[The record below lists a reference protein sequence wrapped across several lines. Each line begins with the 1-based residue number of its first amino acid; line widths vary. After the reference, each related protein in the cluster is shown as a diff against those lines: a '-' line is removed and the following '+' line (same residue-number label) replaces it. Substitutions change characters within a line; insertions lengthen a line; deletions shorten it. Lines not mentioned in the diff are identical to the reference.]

1 MPTNLKSHTE
11 PAMRFNA
18 QRLTLIALV
27 AMVTPFLSGCFTL
40 AATGIVAT
48 AVSVDDRR
56 STGFQ
61 VEDESIEW
69 KAASRIREQFKD
81 THVVAISYNLSVL
94 LVGQVP
100 SEEMKKQ
107 VEATVRG
114 VPNVKNV
121 VNELAVAG
129 NTSLAARANDGL
141 ITTNV
146 KARLVGNGKVSPNH
160 VKVVTENSVVY
171 LLGIVTEAEGTA
183 ATEIAR
189 TTSGV
194 ARVVKVFE
202 YIAAAPSAPAPAP
215 ATPTPAT
222 PAAAPAT
229 QAPAPVSTPLKQ

>member
-1 MPTNLKSHTE
+1 
-11 PAMRFNA
+11 MRRNA
-18 QRLTLIALV
+18 KRLTLIAFVALV
-27 AMVTPFLSGCFTL
+27 APLLSGCFTL

-69 KAASRIREQFKD
+69 KAAARIREQHKD
-81 THVVAISYNLSVL
+81 THVVAVSYNLSVL

-100 SEEMKKQ
+100 SEEVKKQ

-121 VNELAVAG
+121 INELAVAG
-129 NTSLAARANDGL
+129 NTSLAARGNDGL
-141 ITTNV
+141 VTTNV
-146 KARLVGNGKVSPNH
+146 KARLIGNGKVSPNH
-160 VKVVTENSVVY
+160 VKVVTENSVVF
-171 LLGIVTEAEGTA
+171 LLGIVTEAEGNA
-183 ATEIAR
+183 AAEIAR

-202 YIAAAPSAPAPAP
+202 YIAKAPAAQPAPAQ
-215 ATPTPAT
+215 
-222 PAAAPAT
+222 APAT
-229 QAPAPVSTPLKQ
+229 APVSSTTPAPGTAAPVATPIKP

>member
-1 MPTNLKSHTE
+1 MPSNFKPSPE

-18 QRLTLIALV
+18 KRLMLLLLAAV
-27 AMVTPFLSGCFTL
+27 AAPLLSGCFTL

-69 KAASRIREQFKD
+69 RAAARIREQHKD
-81 THVVAISYNLSVL
+81 THINAVSYNLAVL

-100 SEEMKKQ
+100 TEEVKKQ

-121 VNELAVAG
+121 VNELTVAG
-129 NTSLAARANDGL
+129 NTSLAARGNDGL

-146 KARLVGNGKVSPNH
+146 RARLVGNGKVSPNH
-160 VKVVTENSVVY
+160 VKVVTENGVVY
-171 LLGIVTEAEGTA
+171 LMGIVTEAEGNA
-183 ATEIAR
+183 AAEIAR

-202 YIAAAPSAPAPAP
+202 YIAAAPASAPAPV
-215 ATPTPAT
+215 PTPAK
-222 PAAAPAT
+222 
-229 QAPAPVSTPLKQ
+229 S

>member
-1 MPTNLKSHTE
+1 
-11 PAMRFNA
+11 MRFSA
-18 QRLTLIALV
+18 KRLMLIALV
-27 AMVTPFLSGCFTL
+27 TLAAPLLSGCFTL

-69 KAASRIREQFKD
+69 KVSSRVREQFKD
-81 THVVAISYNLSVL
+81 THIVAVSYNLSVL

-100 SEEMKKQ
+100 TEDMKKQ
-107 VEATVRG
+107 VEAAVRS

-121 VNELAVAG
+121 VNELTVAG
-129 NTSLAARANDGL
+129 NTSLATRGSDGL
-141 ITTNV
+141 VTTNV
-146 KARLVGNGKVSPNH
+146 KARMVGNGKVSPNH

-171 LLGIVTEAEGTA
+171 LLGLVTEAEGNA
-183 ATEIAR
+183 AADIAR

-202 YIAAAPSAPAPAP
+202 YLAATPAAPAAPAAPAPAP
-215 ATPTPAT
+215 APAAAAT
-222 PAAAPAT
+222 PAPASAAPVAT
-229 QAPAPVSTPLKQ
+229 PIKP